1 MQNVIQR
8 RCCQH
13 DQDILAVNIGQ
24 DNKDGNK
31 YFCPQCLI
39 KLINSKEL
47 ILMSQAKIEIQTIKN
62 QISQNIEEQC
72 KQKLSLMNNL
82 QNNIIELQCPLNQ
95 FFTQINEEIDQLKNQ
110 TQSLY
115 QQSQIIASETENL
128 DQDLKLLIDEKS
140 DLLTSQEYDQQL
152 KKQVLFQLKLTD
164 QSRKLQDIISEFDK
178 ISQLISNECFNIQKN
193 PQSQDTKAKEYLCK
207 SHQED
212 IELLLIDEKN
222 KVQKF
227 ACIQC
232 VSEKQGRYLTL
243 EQLEQSFS
251 DYQQQSEKSLRHFQQ
266 LKNQQISNSI
276 SMLRQAKE
284 NYTQNI
290 NQYIKQLEESSKSF
304 ENIIHST
311 LQFKDQ
317 NIFKLEQDQLLQ
329 ILEPVYL
336 NQSPNHYFQ
345 IINNSLE
352 QDSQLY
358 INFEYSM
365 KELITLQF
373 QNSNQIFLEQ
383 LRQRFLLKS
392 LVNKIKEQNENNKFD
407 YLISGD
413 SCNQA
418 NFIFE
423 NQINNF
429 LFNKMQMCIQ
439 YEQFVKNFEN
449 RNKLS
454 FEQVQLNQNLT
465 EEQNKLKQ
473 QYNNCEQ
480 GNEMYKM
487 NLEKKIIY
495 LESLK
500 TKINSINFCNQI
512 QNEIQI
518 QTDET
523 IQSMERKIK
532 QYEGKIFQL
541 EKEKDN
547 LNHPI
552 NIKQQASIQPQ
563 LLAVKQTNRIQ
574 KG

>member
-1 MQNVIQR
+1 
-8 RCCQH
+8 
-13 DQDILAVNIGQ
+13 
-24 DNKDGNK
+24 
-31 YFCPQCLI
+31 
-39 KLINSKEL
+39 
-47 ILMSQAKIEIQTIKN
+47 
-62 QISQNIEEQC
+62 
-72 KQKLSLMNNL
+72 MN
-82 QNNIIELQCPLNQ
+82 
-95 FFTQINEEIDQLKNQ
+95 
-110 TQSLY
+110 
-115 QQSQIIASETENL
+115 
-128 DQDLKLLIDEKS
+128 
-140 DLLTSQEYDQQL
+140 
-152 KKQVLFQLKLTD
+152 
-164 QSRKLQDIISEFDK
+164 
-178 ISQLISNECFNIQKN
+178 
-193 PQSQDTKAKEYLCK
+193 DTKAKEYLCK
-207 SHQED
+207 SHQEG

-284 NYTQNI
+284 DYTQKI
-290 NQYIKQLEESSKSF
+290 NLYIKQLEESSKSF

-317 NIFKLEQDQLLQ
+317 NIFKLEQDQVLQ

-358 INFEYSM
+358 INFEQSM

-418 NFIFE
+418 NLIFE
-423 NQINNF
+423 NQINIF

-480 GNEMYKM
+480 WNEIYKM

-512 QNEIQI
+512 QNEMQI

-523 IQSMERKIK
+523 IQSMEQKIN

-541 EKEKDN
+541 QKEKDN

-552 NIKQQASIQPQ
+552 KIKCNQFILTKKIRINFYLTSIIGSQVNKSYSKRLKLLNIKNYQFYSHVFSFHQMTLINFFLIIELKCLKYYSQYFHWYIQS
-563 LLAVKQTNRIQ
+563 KQFYCC
-574 KG
+574 